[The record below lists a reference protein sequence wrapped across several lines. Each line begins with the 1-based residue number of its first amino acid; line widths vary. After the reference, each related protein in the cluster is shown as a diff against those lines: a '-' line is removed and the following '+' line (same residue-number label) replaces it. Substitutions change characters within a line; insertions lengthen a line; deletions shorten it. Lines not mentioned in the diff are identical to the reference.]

1 MKRQSKNTE
10 KGFTLIEVIV
20 TLILIG
26 ILGVIG
32 SIGLVNMVQGYVTSK
47 NNAAA
52 VQKGQVAMLQMTK
65 LLTYASTI
73 SSGSASAITFGT
85 TALGNPTPA
94 NYALS
99 FNDAGDVVTLSDAA
113 GQGDVLIDQ
122 VEQFKLGY
130 YNSHDATEQAT
141 WSTGSSKIIE
151 ITMRLNLGQ
160 GELSPE
166 YKTRIIPR
174 NVIYS
179 QP

>member
-73 SSGSASAITFGT
+73 SSGSASATRFCTFTVAMSGSVP
-85 TALGNPTPA
+85 TAKDTD
-94 NYALS
+94 S
-99 FNDAGDVVTLSDAA
+99 V
-113 GQGDVLIDQ
+113 
-122 VEQFKLGY
+122 
-130 YNSHDATEQAT
+130 
-141 WSTGSSKIIE
+141 
-151 ITMRLNLGQ
+151 
-160 GELSPE
+160 
-166 YKTRIIPR
+166 
-174 NVIYS
+174 
-179 QP
+179 